1 VNPFTERSR
10 ITDPAR
16 FTGRWREVGMVFERL
31 ETRRPV
37 MVTGAPGS
45 GKSSLLTHVAQSA
58 ATVLELPDLAAFYL
72 DLSLLPD
79 AATAYRLVIREL
91 GGRGD
96 GVAELETWLTRF
108 RRTTL
113 LCLDEAGAA
122 VAAGWGAELLEPLA
136 RLARRSVPIDP
147 DGDSP
152 RGPGLFDLMIVAAA
166 GQAAP
171 PLSEPFAGVR
181 LGALSASEV
190 RLLTEA
196 YLDESEVAFSGAE
209 LRELAA
215 LSVGHPAYLQRA
227 AYQLFEAKTRRAA
240 GQPGHDWRAAYLAEA
255 RERPVPGAPLPD
267 EVFRGEGEAAG
278 AEAAYGEPAAEQR
291 PGLPP
296 SVRLEG
302 PGPLLAAVAPLL
314 AALVTL
320 QASGSWAAALLVLAA
335 GYGVAA
341 LALRGR

>member
-1 VNPFTERSR
+1 MNPFTERSR

-16 FTGRWREVGMVFERL
+16 FTGRWREVGMVFDGLER
-31 ETRRPV
+31 RRPV
-37 MVTGAPGS
+37 MLTGAPGG

-58 ATVLELPDLAAFYL
+58 AAVLELPDLAAFYL
-72 DLSLLPD
+72 DLSVLPD

-96 GVAELETWLTRF
+96 GVAELETWLARF
-108 RRTTL
+108 GRTTL
-113 LCLDEAGAA
+113 LCLDEADRA
-122 VAAGWGAELLEPLA
+122 VAAGWGVELLERLA

-152 RGPGLFDLMIVAAA
+152 RGPGFFDLMIVAAA
-166 GQAAP
+166 GAPP
-171 PLSEPFAGVR
+171 PLSEPFAAVR

-196 YLDESEVAFSGAE
+196 YLDESGVAFSGGE

-227 AYQLFEAKTRRAA
+227 AYQLFESKARKQA
-240 GQPGHDWRAAYLAEA
+240 GQPGYDWRAAYLAEA

-267 EVFRGEGEAAG
+267 EVFRGEGEG
-278 AEAAYGEPAAEQR
+278 ARDEAAYGELETAAR
-291 PGLPP
+291 PELPP
-296 SVRLEG
+296 PARLEG
-302 PGPLLAAVAPLL
+302 PGTLLAALAPLL
-314 AALVTL
+314 AALLIL
-320 QASGSWAAALLVLAA
+320 QASGSWLAALIALAI
-335 GYGVAA
+335 GYGVVA